1 MLSEKIYS
9 KVFKT
14 PGFYTE
20 TSDNIFLPIILG
32 TAHTGRQDR
41 DIIVLRHFMVR
52 RIEYRCIPVTFSV
65 INSCHTVV
73 GHEHRCHTAEELEHV
88 DMRLDPVPGP
98 FIHESF
104 NVGVLAVGQNTY
116 EQPEYEVEQSGDL
129 QMTIGGT
136 SATVVW
142 EDNDAVQAL
151 KELCKDQPL
160 TIAMSMYGGFEQVGS
175 IGTALPQDDVQTTT
189 SAGDIVLYSGNQMVV
204 FYGSNTWA
212 YTRLGH
218 ISDQSADGMAEL
230 LSNGDTVITVSLG

>member
-1 MLSEKIYS
+1 MKKITAVLLIVVCCVLFSACNGEENKTIITTPTTQLTTSESTTAAMTTQPTTNTTIEPITQ
-9 KVFKT
+9 V
-14 PGFYTE
+14 PE
-20 TSDNIFLPIILG
+20 T
-32 TAHTGRQDR
+32 TA
-41 DIIVLRHFMVR
+41 
-52 RIEYRCIPVTFSV
+52 
-65 INSCHTVV
+65 INKQETQAQS
-73 GHEHRCHTAEELEHV
+73 
-88 DMRLDPVPGP
+88 
-98 FIHESF
+98 
-104 NVGVLAVGQNTY
+104 
-116 EQPEYEVEQSGDL
+116 VEQTEQTEQTSAL

-136 SATVVW
+136 SVSVVW

-189 SAGDIVLYSGNQMVV
+189 SAGDIVLYSGDQMVV